1 MEQQRQSSKPLV
13 LERESA
19 NHFLRIIRERR
30 SIRKYREFDI
40 PDRDIEQILRA
51 AQLAPS
57 TNNSQ
62 PWRFVVVR
70 SRDMREILSEAAG
83 GQRFI
88 AEANAIVVVIGMRT
102 ASCCPDSPAKWYALD
117 TMIAAEHI
125 VLAGTAL
132 GYGTCW
138 IAMFQSQPTEVTR
151 IIKETL
157 NIPNGGEIVALVTIG
172 FPDEAPAQRPRLAL
186 EEIAYSEKFGNPFP
200 NNSDGG

>member
-1 MEQQRQSSKPLV
+1 MEQRKQNNRPLV
-13 LERESA
+13 PERESA
-19 NHFLRIIRERR
+19 DHFLRIIRERR

-40 PDRDIEQILRA
+40 PDEDIEQILRA

-88 AEANAIVVVIGMRT
+88 AEASAIVVVIGMRT

>member
-1 MEQQRQSSKPLV
+1 MEQQRQNNKPLV

-19 NHFLRIIRERR
+19 DHFLRIIRERR

-88 AEANAIVVVIGMRT
+88 AKANAIVVVIGMRT
-102 ASCCPDSPAKWYALD
+102 ASCC
-117 TMIAAEHI
+117 
-125 VLAGTAL
+125 
-132 GYGTCW
+132 
-138 IAMFQSQPTEVTR
+138 
-151 IIKETL
+151 
-157 NIPNGGEIVALVTIG
+157 
-172 FPDEAPAQRPRLAL
+172 
-186 EEIAYSEKFGNPFP
+186 
-200 NNSDGG
+200 